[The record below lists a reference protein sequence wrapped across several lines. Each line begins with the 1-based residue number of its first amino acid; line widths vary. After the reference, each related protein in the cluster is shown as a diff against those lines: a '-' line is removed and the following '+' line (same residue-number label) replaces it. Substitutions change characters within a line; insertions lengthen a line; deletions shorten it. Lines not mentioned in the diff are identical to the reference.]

1 MSDNLAERIAQAKEQ
16 LSIPELLRCLGHPIV
31 KASSCKVPWR
41 EDRKPS
47 GSIYDGGKRF
57 KDFGTG
63 EDFDAIDLVGKITG
77 CSRRD
82 AIETFLQMAG
92 TSAVADSAN
101 VSPAKATGV
110 NSRPNLSAFGTG
122 SFEVVETVAI
132 SRKINPRAVAIA
144 GEMGCLRF
152 GRVCGYS
159 AWVLTDI
166 SGRCAEARRIDG
178 KLFPAFTGKGVE
190 LAERKAH
197 TIRGSQKNW
206 PVGIL
211 PVLEYRNKFN
221 IIALVE
227 GGPDFFS
234 ALHFALLQNRMDIQ
248 PVAILGRGQAKHGFH
263 PDSLELFRGR
273 RVRIYPH
280 VDSDGGGLDQAVIW
294 ARQLERL
301 ECEVDLFSLDGLQK
315 IDGSP
320 IKDLNDAAEIVP
332 DQAHELG
339 ELFP

>member
-1 MSDNLAERIAQAKEQ
+1 
-16 LSIPELLRCLGHPIV
+16 
-31 KASSCKVPWR
+31 
-41 EDRKPS
+41 
-47 GSIYDGGKRF
+47 
-57 KDFGTG
+57 
-63 EDFDAIDLVGKITG
+63 
-77 CSRRD
+77 
-82 AIETFLQMAG
+82 MAG

-248 PVAILGRGQAKHGFH
+248 PVAILGRGQAKHVFARIALSSFAAGALESTRMSIATAVGSTRLLFGR
-263 PDSLELFRGR
+263 DSSNGSS
-273 RVRIYPH
+273 VRSIYL
-280 VDSDGGGLDQAVIW
+280 VSTDFKKSM
-294 ARQLERL
+294 ARQSR
-301 ECEVDLFSLDGLQK
+301 
-315 IDGSP
+315 I
-320 IKDLNDAAEIVP
+320 
-332 DQAHELG
+332 
-339 ELFP
+339 